1 MFGIK
6 DADLQK
12 LINEYEEFKSKIDF
26 IYYVLKGYYVN
37 HKDEIDAGLKKLKE
51 EADKNAK

>member
-6 DADLQK
+6 DTDLK
-12 LINEYEEFKSKIDF
+12 KVINEYQDIKSKIDF
-26 IYYVLKGYYVN
+26 IYYVAKGYYIA
-37 HKDEIDAGLKKLKE
+37 HKEEIDNGLKKLKE

>member
-6 DADLQK
+6 DGDLK
-12 LINEYEEFKSKIDF
+12 KAIEEYQDIKSKLDF
-26 IYYVLKGYYVN
+26 IYYVAKGYYIN

-51 EADKNAK
+51 ESEKNAK

>member
-26 IYYVLKGYYVN
+26 IYYLAKGYYVN
-37 HKDEIDAGLKKLKE
+37 HKDEIDTGLKKLKE

>member
-6 DADLQK
+6 DGDLK
-12 LINEYEEFKSKIDF
+12 KVIEEYQDIKSKIDF
-26 IYYVLKGYYVN
+26 IYYVAKGYYVS
-37 HKDEIDAGLKKLKE
+37 HKEEIDAGLKKLKE